1 MSNII
6 RRVKFKAFLLKR
18 LARRHG
24 SADLVKRLYCCLVR
38 PVFEYAAPVWDACSQ
53 HDTIAMERFQ
63 LSIARAILHVRRRQ
77 THNVDVLATI
87 VWPTLAWRRR
97 RQKLSLLWDLLHGG
111 GPPCLRSQVPSPVS
125 SRCSYSFRNPLTL
138 SLPSCRTSRRLK
150 SFLPSSVALLNSLPI
165 SVVCCSSK
173 RSFLQAVDKFF
184 FLISFLTVCHRSQ
197 LFSHTFFP

>member
-1 MSNII
+1 MVRPREQHII

-18 LARRHG
+18 LARCHG

-87 VWPTLAWRRR
+87 GWPLATLAWRRR
-97 RQKLSLLWDLLHGG
+97 RQKLSLLWDLL
-111 GPPCLRSQVPSPVS
+111 RWS
-125 SRCSYSFRNPLTL
+125 SL
-138 SLPSCRTSRRLK
+138 SAQ
-150 SFLPSSVALLNSLPI
+150 PSSFACVFSLLLLFPQSFDAI
-165 SVVCCSSK
+165 SSVVSYFPPFEVFSSFFCCS
-173 RSFLQAVDKFF
+173 V
-184 FLISFLTVCHRSQ
+184 
-197 LFSHTFFP
+197 